1 MDCALAVFF
10 LLCDVPSTEFSCDF
24 NRFSFPVMAG
34 TTALQS
40 AGGRSNKVGLQT
52 GNKRAEFTP
61 PDLKRVNLSA
71 IYWGYKCTPLHP
83 QFRQHYLLSHCW
95 ESRLVIDFFGL
106 EPQEIVAV
114 FLLHILRAIVREVS
128 SFTSCLLYDYTLL
141 DYFICFSLALL
152 CLWVLVDDWLWMTA
166 GSIGRVYITS
176 VRLENNGTKIHH
188 KCHLFYQ
195 LEFFHA
201 FNS

>member
-83 QFRQHYLLSHCW
+83 QFRRHYLLAHCW

-114 FLLHILRAIVREVS
+114 FLLHIYWEQS
-128 SFTSCLLYDYTLL
+128 Y
-141 DYFICFSLALL
+141 
-152 CLWVLVDDWLWMTA
+152 
-166 GSIGRVYITS
+166 G
-176 VRLENNGTKIHH
+176 
-188 KCHLFYQ
+188 KCHLSHPACSMTILSLTTSYALALPCFVY
-195 LEFFHA
+195 EF
-201 FNS
+201 